1 LALTDFYIKNYR
13 SVRNAWLKLPRIT
26 VIVGPNGSG
35 KSNLYRAMYLVSST
49 ASGQLARSIAE
60 EGGMSSIIW
69 SGDYGLHND
78 FSVDLSVKFGDLQ
91 YDLTLGM
98 MGLGYE
104 PFATDLQIK
113 RERVLTYK
121 NGVKSR
127 ILNRGAG
134 SIEAREASGV
144 TSDYTMR
151 VAGNESILTGL
162 REPHRYPGLS
172 RLQQEFLGWRF
183 YHHFRTDKDAPLRK
197 PQLAVATAIMAHDGS
212 DLIPAIATIKKWGD
226 WDSFCE
232 SLDEAFPGCEL
243 QLTETHA
250 GLRLGMRY
258 PGLQRTLDASE
269 LSDGTLQYLCLLCA
283 FYSLQPPTMLVLN
296 EPETSIH
303 PDLLEPLARLV
314 VNASKESQIWIT
326 THSTDLSDY
335 ILDLSGHSPL
345 VIEKVAGETRLVGV
359 KLGEHPDEQDEDDD
373 YDEDEDEANDAAK
386 GLGAG
391 RGKNKGGDAKKLSD
405 KKNLKQADGG
415 LQVDPEAEAAA
426 AKLASLRKKLDDKSR

>member
-1 LALTDFYIKNYR
+1 
-13 SVRNAWLKLPRIT
+13 
-26 VIVGPNGSG
+26 
-35 KSNLYRAMYLVSST
+35 MYLVSAT

-78 FSVDLSVKFGDLQ
+78 FSVDLSVKFSDLQ

-98 MGLGYE
+98 MGIGYG

-113 RERVLTYK
+113 RERVFTYK

-127 ILNRGAG
+127 ILNRGIG

-183 YHHFRTDKDAPLRK
+183 YHHFRTDKDSPLRK
-197 PQLAVATAIMAHDGS
+197 PQLAVATPIMAHDGG
-212 DLIPAIATIKKWGD
+212 DLIPAIATIKQWGD
-226 WDSFCE
+226 WDSFLE
-232 SLDEAFPGCEL
+232 SLKEAFPGSEL
-243 QLTETHA
+243 ILSETNS

-283 FYSLQPPTMLVLN
+283 FYSLHAPTMLVLN

-359 KLGEHPDEQDEDDD
+359 KLGEHPDEQDDDA
-373 YDEDEDEANDAAK
+373 DEDEDELNDAAT
-386 GLGAG
+386 GLGPG
-391 RGKNKGGDAKKLSD
+391 RGKANKSAQTKKRGED
-405 KKNLKQADGG
+405 KNQKTVDLELKI
-415 LQVDPEAEAAA
+415 DPEAEAAA
-426 AKLASLRKKLDDKSR
+426 AKLASLRKKLDDKSK

>member
-1 LALTDFYIKNYR
+1 LALTDFSIKNYR
-13 SVRNAWLKLPRIT
+13 SVRGAWLKLPRIT
-26 VIVGPNGSG
+26 VIVGANGSG
-35 KSNLYRAMYLVSST
+35 KSNLYRAMYLVSAT

-69 SGDYGLHND
+69 SGDYGSHD
-78 FSVDLSVKFGDLQ
+78 DYTVDLSVKFSDLQ

-98 MGLGYE
+98 MGPDYGL
-104 PFATDLQIK
+104 FATDLQVK
-113 RERVLTYK
+113 RERVYAYK

-127 ILNRGAG
+127 ILNRGIA
-134 SIEAREASGV
+134 SIEARDASGV
-144 TSDYTMR
+144 MSDYTMR

-162 REPHRYPGLS
+162 REPYKYPGLS

-183 YHHFRTDKDAPLRK
+183 YHHFRTDKDSPLRK
-197 PQLAVATAIMAHDGS
+197 PQFPVATAIMAHDGG
-212 DLIPAIATIKKWGD
+212 DLIPAIATIKQWGN
-226 WDSFCE
+226 WDRFLE
-232 SLDEAFPGCEL
+232 SLDQAFPGCEL
-243 QLTETHA
+243 QLSETHA

-258 PGLQRTLDASE
+258 PGLQRALDASE

-283 FYSLQPPTMLVLN
+283 FYSLQAPTLLVLN

-314 VNASKESQIWIT
+314 VGASKDSQIWIT

-359 KLGEHPDEQDEDDD
+359 KLGEHPDNHD
-373 YDEDEDEANDAAK
+373 DEDEEDVPDADA
-386 GLGAG
+386 AG
-391 RGKNKGGDAKKLSD
+391 RGASSGKTNKSAKKQSENKNQ
-405 KKNLKQADGG
+405 KKGDTEP
-415 LQVDPEAEAAA
+415 DPEAAAAA
-426 AKLASLRKKLDDKSR
+426 AKLASLRKKLDNKST